1 MVPRPR
7 RQPTD
12 DWRQLRLLVTSPEQ
26 ESYELVRPI
35 LLFGQPPDERAR
47 ETGVSVATLRRKA
60 ARVATQGL
68 LGLFPQAPAPDGD
81 QRRLPS
87 EIRRAIA
94 ELKAE
99 YPPFS
104 LREIAAICRVSF
116 GRPVDHQTVG
126 RVLAAE
132 PFPLDPPRRSPRYHE
147 LPDPVL
153 RRKAIV
159 DLYQDGWSPRAIAG
173 YLATSR
179 ARVHEVLKRWDE
191 EGWDGLPDRS
201 RAPHRPARKVDLKT
215 MALIRRLQENPG
227 LGEFR
232 IHAALEQQGIHLSPR
247 TCGTILALH
256 RALGAP
262 RPATP
267 VAHKSQPMPFAAA
280 RWHQWWSVDVRYIE
294 DHALADPKPV
304 YVISVL
310 DNFSRAILA
319 SRLSPRQDL
328 TAYLV
333 VLREAIAR
341 FGVPDGIVSDGG
353 GIFRATHAR
362 AVYRALGIRK
372 AEIER
377 GQAWQNYIEAMFSIM
392 RRMADHDFSR
402 AATWAALQAAHDR
415 FVANYNH
422 QPHFA
427 HSGQPAGRRA
437 PLAVLT
443 WVTGRVCDPAEVDRV
458 FRLRE
463 TRRIRLG
470 GTIRYRHWRLYGER
484 AIAGATAAVWL
495 DEETLT
501 IEHATDTLA
510 QYRVAYETNR
520 HHLREVGE
528 PRLYATRTQIPQ
540 PFLPL
545 LDTSPWQPA
554 QRLAPYRPRRRRA
567 PSIVDQT
574 PLFPQEPIAR
584 SSSRASSEDGGRG
597 AAASVPPS

>member
-1 MVPRPR
+1 MPRPR
-7 RQPTD
+7 QPRRRPTD
-12 DWRQLRLLVTSPEQ
+12 DWQQLRLLVTSPEQ
-26 ESYELVRPI
+26 ASYELVRPI

-47 ETGVSVATLRRKA
+47 ETGVSESTLRRKA
-60 ARVATQGL
+60 ARVASQGL
-68 LGLFPQAPAPDGD
+68 LGLFAQAPAPDRD
-81 QRRLPS
+81 QRRIPP
-87 EIRRAIA
+87 EMRQAIV
-94 ELKAE
+94 ELKAQ

-104 LREIAAICRVSF
+104 LREIAAVCRASF

-126 RVLAAE
+126 RVLATE
-132 PFPLDPPRRSPRYHE
+132 PLPLDPPRRCPRYHE
-147 LPDPVL
+147 IPDPAQ

-159 DLYQDGWSPRAIAG
+159 DLYHDGWSPRAIAG

-179 ARVHEVLKRWDE
+179 ARVHDVLKRWDE

-201 RAPHRPARKVDLKT
+201 RAPRRPACKVDLKA
-215 MALIRRLQENPG
+215 MAAVRRLQENPA

-232 IHAALEQQGIHLSPR
+232 VHAALEQMGIHLSPR
-247 TCGTILALH
+247 TCGTILARH

-262 RPATP
+262 HPSASIPREP
-267 VAHKSQPMPFAAA
+267 QPMPFAAA
-280 RWHQWWSVDVRYIE
+280 RWHQWWSIDVRYIE

-310 DNFSRAILA
+310 ENFSRAILA

-333 VLREAIAR
+333 VLRAAVAR
-341 FGVPDGIVSDGG
+341 YGTPDGIVTDGG

-362 AVYRALGIRK
+362 AIYRALGIRK
-372 AEIER
+372 AEIDR
-377 GQAWQNYIEAMFSIM
+377 GQAWQNYIETMFSIM

-402 AATWAALQAAHDR
+402 AGTWAALQAAHDR
-415 FVANYNH
+415 FVAAYNH

-437 PLAVLT
+437 PMAVLT
-443 WVTGRVCDPAEVDRV
+443 WVRGRPCDPAEVDRV

-463 TRRIRLG
+463 TRRIRVG

-495 DEETLT
+495 DDETLT
-501 IEHATDTLA
+501 IEHASDTLA
-510 QYRVAYETNR
+510 EYRVAYEADR
-520 HHLREVGE
+520 HHLAEVGE
-528 PRLYATRTQIPQ
+528 PRLYAILACIPQ
-540 PFLPL
+540 PFLPP
-545 LDTSPWQPA
+545 LDATEWRPA

-567 PSIVDQT
+567 TAGQQA
-574 PLFPQEPIAR
+574 PLFPSEPVSNSA
-584 SSSRASSEDGGRG
+584 
-597 AAASVPPS
+597 